1 MLRPP
6 GKLLLM
12 TPKGSNRT
20 PWARPRRSAAVPSLT
35 RKSAGDLD
43 LRLER
48 IERAVDALVAGQSV
62 PRRIKSG
69 DRPVF
74 DQQSGVDHGVQR
86 DDAVS
91 GGSTSANGITGKPVA
106 VSEGPRDNREGTYDR
121 ISAHPEYKLL
131 KRKYRRAQSEV
142 VQLRQDLMEVQRELE
157 ALKSRTIGEQLSAI
171 FSARLQRLLDRIPGL
186 VSRNVRK
193 KQLGH
198 ITAIRKSGLF
208 DVEWYL
214 RTYPDVAA
222 AGIDPIR
229 HYIVTGWQEARDP
242 GPEFSSSAYLKANK
256 DVAKSGMNPL
266 LHYIE
271 FGMGEGRSIG
281 VRAKPPVVRSAE
293 IFDPPAP
300 VLQCR
305 LEVPSPVRWKRAHM
319 VIGKDEGQASIGGQ
333 VIGNSYISETVLLP
347 VLQRLERLTGQA
359 IMLAGPLASGNEA
372 ADHADMPF
380 LSDAWFIRDA
390 TLRVHWNGRSPVP
403 LVIRAQQW
411 SGSKGLAA
419 VGEGLIA
426 APTEFLDLELVTP
439 LHPVLLVFATPE
451 GVIVGGE
458 LLAFPSLCRGGLH
471 YAERGAFERGG
482 TTAAQVD
489 LLACSRA
496 LEEAW
501 ARLVAG
507 EETPFLRDIRVNVN
521 GSDGTGPL
529 LRKDVQDWLA
539 DILAVDLVEP
549 NRSGTPSSR
558 AEAYVMESLSPSER
572 TSATNVRSLAPARL
586 VLPHDCLPTLQ
597 LLVAPSS
604 GEAGLDVVRAA
615 SFICACDDTAM
626 GALAAVLPADGE
638 FQSLVDLTDGEG
650 FWPILAGAVA
660 PDDVIAAIRREPRE
674 PALGQLLQPN
684 ARPVSIFKEGT
695 PSETIALLI
704 EPSSW
709 DEKTWAACLIGL
721 SQQVEA
727 GLSEVCCYGADAAAF
742 VDEIERALGVPTR
755 AAPDWVTAVQVSDAQ
770 FVLHVGMGVVLHDP
784 RTIRHLAQ
792 LVADGNDGASCPL
805 LAFSS
810 HARDWRVAIRSAGC
824 VATPSGV
831 ADFAPDVIR
840 FWNTLVPVQ
849 SLPSDFWIVRATQ
862 LLGDPERS
870 ARLVLSTRVSAS
882 HLAAQDDNSSAV
894 AVNLE
899 AQTNSLQI
907 SGWLG

>member
-1 MLRPP
+1 ML
-6 GKLLLM
+6 
-12 TPKGSNRT
+12 PKGSNRR
-20 PWARPRRSAAVPSLT
+20 PWARPRRSAAVSSLT
-35 RKSAGDLD
+35 RKSAGDFD

-62 PRRIKSG
+62 GRPPKSRG
-69 DRPVF
+69 RPVS
-74 DQQSGVDHGVQR
+74 DQHSGVDHGAQR
-86 DDAVS
+86 DNAVS
-91 GGSTSANGITGKPVA
+91 GGGTPANGITGKPLA
-106 VSEGPRDNREGTYDR
+106 VSEGARDNRERAYDR
-121 ISAHPEYKLL
+121 ISDYPEYKIL
-131 KRKYRRAQSEV
+131 KRKYRRAQNEV
-142 VQLRQDLMEVQRELE
+142 VQLCQELVEVRREIE
-157 ALKSRTIGEQLSAI
+157 ALKSRTISEQLSAI
-171 FSARLQRLLDRIPGL
+171 FSARLQQLLDRIPGL
-186 VSRNVRK
+186 AMRNVRK
-193 KQLGH
+193 NQLAH

-229 HYIVTGWQEARDP
+229 HYIASGWQEARDP
-242 GPEFSSSAYLKANK
+242 GPDFSSSAYLKANK

-271 FGMGEGRSIG
+271 FGLGEGRSIG
-281 VRAKPPVVRSAE
+281 VRAKPSVVRSAE

-300 VLQCR
+300 VIQCP

-319 VIGKDEGQASIGGQ
+319 LIGKDEGQVSIGGQ
-333 VIGNSYISETVLLP
+333 VIGISCISETVLLP

-359 IMLAGPLASGNEA
+359 IMLAGALASGHESV
-372 ADHADMPF
+372 DHADMPL

-390 TLRVHWNGRSPVP
+390 TLRLHWSGRSPVP
-403 LVIRAQQW
+403 LVIRALQW

-439 LHPVLLVFATPE
+439 LHPVLLVFVTPE
-451 GVIVGGE
+451 GAIVGGE
-458 LLAFPSLCRGGLH
+458 LLAFPSLGRGGLH
-471 YAERGAFERGG
+471 YAERGALEWGG
-482 TTAAQVD
+482 TTAAQAD

-501 ARLVAG
+501 ARLVSGDA
-507 EETPFLRDIRVNVN
+507 TPFLRDIRVNVE

-549 NRSGTPSSR
+549 YRSGTPSSR
-558 AEAYVMESLSPSER
+558 AEAYVMGCLSPSER
-572 TSATNVRSLAPARL
+572 NSATTGRSMAPARL

-604 GEAGLDVVRAA
+604 CDAGSDVVRAA
-615 SFICACDDTAM
+615 SFISACDDTAM
-626 GALAAVLPADGE
+626 GALTAVLSADGE
-638 FQSLVDLTDGEG
+638 FQSLVDLTDGQG
-650 FWPILAGAVA
+650 FWPILTGAVA
-660 PDDVIAAIRREPRE
+660 PDNIIAAIRREPRE
-674 PALGQLLQPN
+674 PALGQLLQPS
-684 ARPVSIFKEGT
+684 ARSVSIFQEGT
-695 PSETIALLI
+695 PSATITLLI

-709 DEKTWAACLIGL
+709 DEKAWAACLIGL
-721 SQQVEA
+721 RQQMDA
-727 GLSEVCCYGADAAAF
+727 GLSEVCCYGSDAAAF
-742 VDEIERALGVPTR
+742 VAEIERALGVPTR
-755 AAPDWVTAVQVSDAQ
+755 AVPDWVTAVQVSDAQ
-770 FVLHVGMGVVLHDP
+770 LVLHVGKGVVLHDP

-792 LVADGNDGASCPL
+792 LVADGSDGASCPL

-810 HARDWRVAIRSAGC
+810 HARDWTVAIRSAGC
-824 VATPSGV
+824 IATPAGV
-831 ADFAPDVIR
+831 SDFAPDVTR

-849 SLPSDFWIVRATQ
+849 SLPADFWIVRATH

-882 HLAAQDDNSSAV
+882 HLAAQDGESSAV

-907 SGWLG
+907 SRWLG